1 MRRFADVVYGSDYV
15 QVGVPQQTQP
25 TTGAAAGNL
34 VGAVLDIFGRVV
46 VPRQTIGA
54 APVATSGTPL
64 WVWILIP
71 VAGVVAIGVISRK
84 LRRKKK

>member
-1 MRRFADVVYGSDYV
+1 MRYGDVVYGADA
-15 QVGVPQQTQP
+15 QVGTPEQ
-25 TTGAAAGNL
+25 TTGAAAGSL

-46 VPRQTIGA
+46 KPGSQAGA
-54 APVATSGTPL
+54 PGMAPVATSGTPL